1 MNLFHLFIK
10 IQHSTANPTLSIST
24 ISPSTIELSDEDENL
39 ELYILI
45 LIRAA
50 KIVREGLVQ
59 YLNTEGVVSWQNE
72 IIRE

>member
-1 MNLFHLFIK
+1 MRSSNV
-10 IQHSTANPTLSIST
+10 QES
-24 ISPSTIELSDEDENL
+24 IELSDEDENL
-39 ELYILI
+39 SYT

-72 IIRE
+72 MISE